1 MKQLLL
7 IFLASM
13 VVTTT
18 IFAQNKPEETYKLR
32 AAEVREEIWGM
43 DIDAFSRSEIPAQ
56 YNNESAVV
64 LAKYYEVTNTS
75 KTKFKVGI
83 GTAAMTVRMK
93 YFTTIRQRVWIND
106 KSALEEFSTIEY
118 KKTQDN
124 STTYTGFIKLLDTY
138 SAFIGVKVTK
148 KDGKIID
155 VNADEE
161 VLTKNDND
169 DQEGRLAI
177 PDLQV
182 GDIVDYYIRI
192 EKVVENTSEQNDE
205 DYIFLGGE
213 YPVLYLQVRYDL
225 AKNNVIHLVQ
235 ANGAKPVEVKKT
247 EEGNLIL
254 EFTETNLEK
263 FEEPIWSTPVRQY
276 PYYAIRY
283 FISDGAADKQ
293 IVKDTVIF
301 SYKEQLNAYYTS
313 MTYQNYKPLLIE
325 KYGSFKKVKE
335 QPLDSI
341 INYMYNYFKWQEYDK
356 FDLTD
361 IRISNSDGIN
371 ERDIFTLR
379 EAVIFSHT
387 LKAFDIDHDLILC
400 GSRKYN
406 TFHNALTPGDIYGL
420 IRINHN
426 GKIKYLGFND
436 YFTIAGDLPAEFEGE
451 HAAEFDKLNLDWRG
465 SNKTI
470 LPTGKTDENE
480 TTVLNKNRL
489 PFGKSEENMLIEEIK
504 LQLDPIN
511 NLDLQVDR
519 TCRQTGAMK
528 NSDQHNLLLAEDI
541 EATFAQAIGK
551 PSKVARLKAS
561 RATAAKG
568 NELQAAFDK
577 ERNNQKDYFKSEI
590 TSQFEQE
597 PKELKSFKV
606 IQSGLTFYDPVF
618 EYQSSFVLDGFM
630 KKAGQNYILEV
641 GRLIGQFKKTEEK
654 DRTRTLD
661 IYMIAPRSLNY
672 NISFEVPPGFKVKG
686 LEELNNTVSNVTG
699 SFSCEAIAE
708 GNTIKIKIKR
718 VYQHAFEKAGD
729 WPLMLEHL
737 DATAAFNGQKILL
750 EKI

>member
-13 VVTTT
+13 PVTAA
-18 IFAQNKPEETYKLR
+18 IFAQNKAEETYKLR

-43 DIDAFSRSEIPAQ
+43 DIDAFSSSEIPAN

-64 LAKYYEVTNTS
+64 LAKFYEVTNTS
-75 KTKFKVGI
+75 KTKLKIGI
-83 GTAAMTVRMK
+83 GTVGTTVRMK

-124 STTYTGFIKLLDTY
+124 SVTYTGFIKLLDTY
-138 SAFIGVKVTK
+138 SAFIGVKVLK
-148 KDGKIID
+148 KDGKIIE

-161 VLTKNDND
+161 VLTKNDDD

-192 EKVVENTSEQNDE
+192 EKVVEKTREQNDE

-225 AKNNVIHLVQ
+225 AKDNAIHLVQ
-235 ANGAKPVEVKKT
+235 ANGARPIEVKKT

-283 FISDGAADKQ
+283 FISDGEVDKQ
-293 IVKDTVIF
+293 IIKDTVIF
-301 SYKEQLNAYYTS
+301 AYKQELNAYYNS
-313 MTYQNYKPLLIE
+313 LASQTYKALLTE
-325 KYGSFKKVKE
+325 KYGSLKKVKE

-341 INYMYNYFKWQEYDK
+341 INYMYNYFKWLSYEK

-371 ERDIFTLR
+371 SRDIFTLK
-379 EAVIFSHT
+379 EAIIFSHS
-387 LKAFDIDHDLILC
+387 LNVFDIDHDLIIS
-400 GSRKYN
+400 GSRQYN
-406 TFHNALTPGDIYGL
+406 TFQNALTPGDIYCL
-420 IRINHN
+420 IRVNHN
-426 GKIKYLGFND
+426 GKIKHLGFND

-451 HAAEFDKLNLDWRG
+451 HAAEFDRLNLEWHG
-465 SNKTI
+465 FNKTGF
-470 LPTGKTDENE
+470 PSGNKDENE
-480 TTVLNKNRL
+480 TIVFNKTRL
-489 PFGKSEENMLIEEIK
+489 QFGKSDENVLIEDIK

-511 NLDLQVDR
+511 NLDILIDR
-519 TCRQTGAMK
+519 NCRETGAMK
-528 NSDQHNLLLAEDI
+528 NSDQHNILLAEDI
-541 EATFAQAIGK
+541 EATFANTIGK
-551 PSKVARLKAS
+551 PSKVERLKAS
-561 RATAAKG
+561 RSTAAKG

-577 ERNNQKDYFKSEI
+577 ERDNQKDYFKSEI
-590 TSQFEQE
+590 TSQFGQE

-606 IQSGLTFYDPVF
+606 VKSGLTFEDPVF

-641 GRLIGQFKKTEEK
+641 GRLIGQFTKTEEK
-654 DRTRTLD
+654 DRVRTLD
-661 IYMIAPRSLNY
+661 IYMTAPRSLNY

-699 SFSCEAIAE
+699 SFSCETITD
-708 GNTIKIKIKR
+708 GNTITIKIKR
-718 VYQHAFEKAGD
+718 VYNHAFEKAGD

-737 DATAAFNGQKILL
+737 DATTAFNGQKILL
-750 EKI
+750 EKL

>member
-1 MKQLLL
+1 MKQLFL

-13 VVTTT
+13 AVTTA
-18 IFAQNKPEETYKLR
+18 IFAQNKPEEIYKIR

-43 DIDAFSRSEIPAQ
+43 DVDAFSRSEIPAQ

-64 LAKYYEVTNTS
+64 LAKFYEVTNTS
-75 KTKFKVGI
+75 RTKFKVGI

-138 SAFIGVKVTK
+138 SAFIGVKVLK
-148 KDGKIID
+148 KDGKIIE

-161 VLTKNDND
+161 VLTKNDDD

-182 GDIVDYYIRI
+182 GDIVDYYIRV

-225 AKNNVIHLVQ
+225 AKKNAIHLVN
-235 ANGAKPVEVKKT
+235 ANGARPIQVKKT
-247 EEGNLIL
+247 EEGNLII

-283 FISDGAADKQ
+283 FISDGVELKQ
-293 IVKDTVIF
+293 IIIDTVIN
-301 SYKEQLNAYYTS
+301 SYNSQINAYFTS
-313 MTYQNYKPLLIE
+313 MDYVTYKSTLIE
-325 KYGSFKKVKE
+325 KYGSLKKVKE
-335 QPLDSI
+335 QPLDSLL
-341 INYMYNYFKWQEYDK
+341 NFMYNYFKWKKYED

-371 ERDIFTLR
+371 NRDIFTLE
-379 EAVIFSHT
+379 EAVKISST
-387 LKAFDIDHDLILC
+387 LRSLDIDHDVIMS

-406 TFHNALTPGDIYGL
+406 TFQNALTPGDIYWL
-420 IRINHN
+420 IRINHS
-426 GKIKYLGFND
+426 GAIKYLGFNGFF
-436 YFTIAGDLPAEFEGE
+436 YLAGE
-451 HAAEFDKLNLDWRG
+451 
-465 SNKTI
+465 
-470 LPTGKTDENE
+470 LPTEFQGEDAADFDRKNLSSSYIKKTKLPVGNSDEN
-480 TTVLNKNRL
+480 VLT
-489 PFGKSEENMLIEEIK
+489 EDIEVLLEPSNS
-504 LQLDPIN
+504 LDIHLN
-511 NLDLQVDR
+511 R
-519 TCRQTGAMK
+519 TCRLTGGMK
-528 NSDQHNLLLAEDI
+528 TGDQNNLLLAEDI
-541 EATFAQAIGK
+541 EATFAKAVGQ
-551 PSKVARLKAS
+551 PSKVERLKATKYS
-561 RATAAKG
+561 LAKG

-577 ERNNQKDYFKSEI
+577 ERNNQKGYFKSEI
-590 TSQFEQE
+590 ASQFGQE
-597 PKELKSFKV
+597 PKELKSFRV
-606 IQSGLTFYDPVF
+606 VNSGLTFEDPVF

-641 GRLIGQFKKTEEK
+641 GRLIGQFTKTEEK
-654 DRTRTLD
+654 DRVRKLD
-661 IYMIAPRSLNY
+661 IYMSAPRSLNY

-699 SFSCEAIAE
+699 SFSCEAVSE

-718 VYQHAFEKAGD
+718 VYHHAFEKAGD

-750 EKI
+750 EKL